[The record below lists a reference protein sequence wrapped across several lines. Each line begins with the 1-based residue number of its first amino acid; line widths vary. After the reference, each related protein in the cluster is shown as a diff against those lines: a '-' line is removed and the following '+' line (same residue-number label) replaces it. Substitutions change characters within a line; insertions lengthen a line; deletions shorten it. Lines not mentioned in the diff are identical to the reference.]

1 MQRSSALKAAAVW
14 WRPLQAID
22 IDVTQETLTI
32 AIVKPFSSSSSLF
45 FLKLPRRLEE
55 EEEARHCS
63 ALLPL
68 DFLCNLRG
76 QTEGDVITERLVT
89 PAERFSSSVAT
100 VVDRWAQ
107 IRG

>member
-1 MQRSSALKAAAVW
+1 MPGARCQLYWGDSPLSGKIRSERKRYVAAMQRSSALKAAAVW

-22 IDVTQETLTI
+22 INVTQETLTI

-63 ALLPL
+63 ARSLAFGFPVQLTRA
-68 DFLCNLRG
+68 N
-76 QTEGDVITERLVT
+76 
-89 PAERFSSSVAT
+89 
-100 VVDRWAQ
+100 
-107 IRG
+107 